1 MREGKGGET
10 DLNQHSNTKW
20 CLICR
25 ATIGPSKSI
34 PYKHFLY
41 ILEQKMRQRK
51 ERGKVEGI
59 GFYPLIHVPN
69 DHKSLGL
76 GQNRARVRNFYLV
89 SYMGGGDQ
97 RTWGIFWC
105 FSRHNSRE
113 TGGKWRPW
121 N

>member
-1 MREGKGGET
+1 MKAERMREGKGGET

-51 ERGKVEGI
+51 EMGKVEGI

-76 GQNRARVRNFYLV
+76 GQNRARGQELLLGLLHGWWGPKNLGHLLV
-89 SYMGGGDQ
+89 LFQ
-97 RTWGIFWC
+97 TQQ
-105 FSRHNSRE
+105 
-113 TGGKWRPW
+113 
-121 N
+121 